1 MTKRSA
7 HSLQLKLLREL
18 KHKIWLQ
25 KNIKSDKI
33 HAKSEKLITT
43 YKEDLRKIAKLGEQR
58 ERFD

>member
-25 KNIKSDKI
+25 KNIKSDRV
-33 HAKSEKLITT
+33 HAKSEKFITIH
-43 YKEDLRKIAKLGEQR
+43 KEDLRKITELGEQR
-58 ERFD
+58 EQFD